1 MISEGIPVQIE
12 NEEDE
17 VGPNLPGL
25 ETRKPTMEAL
35 EKVEEIREE
44 QRRKENGEVKPKK
57 LERDEWMTMLPNS
70 AMSSIFTTAKPRR
83 FANVP
88 VGCKVR
94 LIEYSL

>member
-25 ETRKPTMEAL
+25 ETRKPTKEAL

-83 FANVP
+83 FGNVP

-94 LIEYSL
+94 LMIILY